1 MKDIINQVDKSQIK
15 KIPYI
20 QELYRDISKDL
31 RDVEEKLKL
40 FTMSPNKIIS
50 EISAYLFQSSGKR
63 IRPALL
69 ILCAKLRGYKGK
81 EHIVM
86 SSLVETIH
94 TASLLHD
101 DIIDNSEVRRGRES
115 VHSRWGP
122 NITVLL
128 GDYLYIKTINHSL
141 ESKHKQIVQILTDIS
156 SKMIEGELDEYYVS
170 WNLDIDENDYLDI
183 INKKT
188 ASLFSASCRIGGILG
203 MASEEEENALAEFG
217 TNLGMIFQIVDDLLD
232 YIGDEHT
239 MGKPVLSDL
248 REGRITLP
256 LIYTLN
262 NDGQENRKRITKL
275 LKGKELNT
283 ASLDQILNIVRSNGA
298 LDYSKKKAQEYSVHS
313 KTLIQK
319 MPPSIYRDALSLF
332 PDYILNRNK

>member
-232 YIGDEHT
+232 YTGDEHT

>member
-20 QELYRDISKDL
+20 QELYRDISRDL

-50 EISAYLFQSSGKR
+50 EISTYLFQSSGKR

-69 ILCAKLRGYKGK
+69 ILCAKLSGYKGK

>member
-86 SSLVETIH
+86 SSLVEIIH

>member
-1 MKDIINQVDKSQIK
+1 MREINNFLDKSQIK
-15 KIPYI
+15 KIPGI
-20 QELYRDISKDL
+20 KKLYRDIRQDL
-31 RDVEEKLKL
+31 EEVEEKLKL
-40 FTMSPNKIIS
+40 FTSSSNKIIS
-50 EISAYLFQSSGKR
+50 EISTYLFQNAGKR

-69 ILCAKLRGYKGK
+69 ILCAKLRGYTGK
-81 EHIVM
+81 EHIIM

-101 DIIDNSEVRRGRES
+101 DIIDNSKVRRGRES
-115 VHSRWGP
+115 VHARWGP

-128 GDYLYIKTINHSL
+128 GDYLYIKTIGYSL
-141 ESKHKQIVQILTDIS
+141 ESQHRQIVQILTDIS
-156 SKMIEGELDEYYVS
+156 AKMIEGELNEYYVS
-170 WNLDIDENDYLDI
+170 WNLDIGEKDYLDI

-203 MASEEEENALAEFG
+203 MASAEEENILAEFG
-217 TNLGMIFQIVDDLLD
+217 TNLGLTFQIVDDLLD
-232 YIGDEHT
+232 YTGDERT

-262 NDGQENRKRITKL
+262 NDGKENRKRVMNL
-275 LKGKELNT
+275 LKEKELNET
-283 ASLDQILNIVRSNGA
+283 SLDEILDIVRSNGA
-298 LDYSKKKAQEYSVHS
+298 LDYTQRKAQEYSVCS
-313 KTLIQK
+313 KKVIQK

-332 PDYILNRNK
+332 PDYILYRNK

>member
-1 MKDIINQVDKSQIK
+1 MRKIIDQADKSRIK
-15 KIPYI
+15 RIPHLR
-20 QELYRDISKDL
+20 QLYRDISKDL
-31 RDVEEKLKL
+31 HKVEETLKL

-50 EISAYLFQSSGKR
+50 EISTYLFQNSGKR
-63 IRPALL
+63 VRPALL
-69 ILCAKLRGYKGK
+69 ILCAKLSGYKGN
-81 EHIVM
+81 EHILM

-94 TASLLHD
+94 TASLIHD

-128 GDYLYIKTINHSL
+128 GDYLYIKSINQSL
-141 ESKHKQIVQILTDIS
+141 ESKHRKIVEILTDIS

-170 WNLDIDENDYLDI
+170 WNLDIDENDYLNI

-203 MASEEEENALAEFG
+203 MAPEEEENTLAEFG
-217 TNLGMIFQIVDDLLD
+217 TNLGMTFQIVDDLLD
-232 YIGDEHT
+232 YTGDENT

-248 REGRITLP
+248 KEGRITLP

-262 NDGQENRKRITKL
+262 NDGKINRKRITNL
-275 LKGKELNT
+275 LREKELNT
-283 ASLDQILNIVRSNGA
+283 TSLEQILNIVRSNGA
-298 LDYSKKKAQEYSVHS
+298 LEYSKKKAQEYSFHS
-313 KTLIQK
+313 KSLIQK
-319 MPPSIYRDALSLF
+319 MPPSVYRDALSLF
-332 PDYILNRNK
+332 PDYILKRNK

>member
-1 MKDIINQVDKSQIK
+1 MRDIINQVDKSQIK
-15 KIPYI
+15 KIPHI
-20 QELYRDISKDL
+20 RELYRDISKDL

-50 EISAYLFQSSGKR
+50 EISTYLFQSSGKR

-69 ILCAKLRGYKGK
+69 ILCAKLSGYKGK

>member
-1 MKDIINQVDKSQIK
+1 MRDIISQLDKSQIK
-15 KIPYI
+15 KIPHI

-40 FTMSPNKIIS
+40 FTLSPNKIIS
-50 EISAYLFQSSGKR
+50 EISTYLFKNAGKR

-69 ILCAKLRGYKGK
+69 ILCAKLRGYKGR
-81 EHIVM
+81 EHIIM

-101 DIIDNSEVRRGRES
+101 DIIDNSKTRRGRES
-115 VHSRWGP
+115 VHSKWGP

-128 GDYLYIKTINHSL
+128 GDYLYIKTIGHSL
-141 ESKHKQIVQILTDIS
+141 ESKHRQIVQILTDIS
-156 SKMIEGELDEYYVS
+156 SKMIEGELSEYYVS
-170 WNLDIDENDYLDI
+170 WNLDINENDYLDI

-188 ASLFSASCRIGGILG
+188 ASLFSGSCRIGGILG
-203 MASEEEENALAEFG
+203 MASEEEEDILAEFG

-232 YIGDEHT
+232 YTGDEQT
-239 MGKPVLSDL
+239 MGKPILSDL

-262 NDGQENRKRITKL
+262 NDGKKNRKRIINL
-275 LKGKELNT
+275 LKEKELDT
-283 ASLDQILNIVRSNGA
+283 TSLDQILNIVRSNGA
-298 LDYSKKKAQEYSVHS
+298 LDYSKKKAQEYSIHS

-319 MPPSIYRDALSLF
+319 MPPSVYRDALALF

>member
-1 MKDIINQVDKSQIK
+1 MRDIFSQEDKSRIK
-15 KIPYI
+15 KIPQI
-20 QELYRDISKDL
+20 KELYRDISKDL

-40 FTMSPNKIIS
+40 FIMSPNKIIS
-50 EISAYLFQSSGKR
+50 EISTYLFQNTGKR

-69 ILCAKLRGYKGK
+69 ILCAKLAGYKGK

-101 DIIDNSEVRRGRES
+101 DIIDNSKVRRGRES

-128 GDYLYIKTINHSL
+128 GDFLYIKTLGHSL
-141 ESKHKQIVQILTDIS
+141 GSKHRQFVQILIDIS
-156 SKMIEGELDEYYVS
+156 SKMIEGELTEYYVS
-170 WNLDIDENDYLDI
+170 WNLGLSENEYLDI

-203 MASEEEENALAEFG
+203 MASEEEENILAEFG
-217 TNLGMIFQIVDDLLD
+217 TNLGMIFQIIDDLLD
-232 YIGDEHT
+232 YTGDEST
-239 MGKPVLSDL
+239 MGKPTLSDL

-262 NDGQENRKRITKL
+262 NDGNENRKRIMKL
-275 LKGKELNT
+275 LEEKELDTN
-283 ASLDQILNIVRSNGA
+283 SLDQILNIVRSNGA
-298 LDYSKKKAQEYSVHS
+298 LDYAKKKALEYSIHS
-313 KTLIQK
+313 KNLIQR

-332 PDYILNRNK
+332 PDFVLNRNK